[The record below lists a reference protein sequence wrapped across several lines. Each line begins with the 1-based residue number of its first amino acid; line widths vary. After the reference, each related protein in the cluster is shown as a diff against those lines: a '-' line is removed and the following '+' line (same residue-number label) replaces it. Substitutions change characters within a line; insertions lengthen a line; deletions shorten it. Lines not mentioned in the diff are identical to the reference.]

1 MNRRIR
7 RKINKRAENRL
18 MNFMAAHSDIC
29 MSVRC
34 RWMTT
39 LDVENRYHILTP
51 LERRVFLSVQGQRI
65 HLVDGILDELKKEE

>member
-7 RKINKRAENRL
+7 RKINRRAENRL

-51 LERRVFLSVQGQRI
+51 LERRVF
-65 HLVDGILDELKKEE
+65 

>member
-18 MNFMAAHSDIC
+18 MNFMAAHSDIR

-39 LDVENRYHILTP
+39 LDVENRYQSS
-51 LERRVFLSVQGQRI
+51 RRWSAGYSYPCRASASV
-65 HLVDGILDELKKEE
+65 LWTAYWMS

>member
-1 MNRRIR
+1 MNKEILDHGLVPPL
-7 RKINKRAENRL
+7 I
-18 MNFMAAHSDIC
+18 MAAHSDIC

-51 LERRVFLSVQGQRI
+51 LERRVF
-65 HLVDGILDELKKEE
+65 

>member
-1 MNRRIR
+1 MSRRIR
-7 RKINKRAENRL
+7 RKINRRAENRL

-39 LDVENRYHILTP
+39 LDVKNRYHILTP
-51 LERRVFLSVQGQRI
+51 LEHRVF
-65 HLVDGILDELKKEE
+65 